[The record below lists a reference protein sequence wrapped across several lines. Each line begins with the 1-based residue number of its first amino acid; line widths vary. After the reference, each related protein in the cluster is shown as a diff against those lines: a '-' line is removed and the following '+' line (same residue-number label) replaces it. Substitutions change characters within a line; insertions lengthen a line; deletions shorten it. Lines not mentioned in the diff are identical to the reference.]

1 MTFWD
6 KWIFTSFGSAVA
18 VAMQNGLFA
27 DLPLLPNKVPPL
39 PEQRLHPK
47 LNFEFTQP
55 YIKLYIQKISS
66 VADVLKE
73 SCKQHIYSQNL
84 VCIRTTAM

>member
-18 VAMQNGLFA
+18 VALQNGLLFA

-47 LNFEFTQP
+47 VANEREVREVQEGATCFCDK
-55 YIKLYIQKISS
+55 KLSNY
-66 VADVLKE
+66 
-73 SCKQHIYSQNL
+73 C
-84 VCIRTTAM
+84 

>member
-6 KWIFTSFGSAVA
+6 KWIFTPFGSAVA

-47 LNFEFTQP
+47 LNFKFTQP
-55 YIKLYIQKISS
+55 YVKTLHTYCQKHVIN
-66 VADVLKE
+66 VADISRQL
-73 SCKQHIYSQNL
+73 CKKRID
-84 VCIRTTAM
+84 C